1 MFIYIYIVYVYTTY
15 IYTNITYIYYIYYIY
30 NVYTYIYIYIYYIS
44 FSHPNKF
51 TRKLKIVE
59 IKLLAQRYILSKW
72 GNCNSNSFGLMV
84 KPLLFSSIQFT
95 FPTSNKGQG
104 SLCIKLQI
112 QTWHRR
118 SLIQTTQI
126 SQPLTHIPVV
136 LKLCWTVE
144 WLCFFF
150 LLFKKKFPMP
160 KVLLNHLNMHLW
172 GWDQGFSTFKPP

>member
-1 MFIYIYIVYVYTTY
+1 MYILHTY
-15 IYTNITYIYYIYYIY
+15 IQIYIYYIIYIMFIH
-30 NVYTYIYIYIYYIS
+30 IYIYIYYIS

-51 TRKLKIVE
+51 TRKLKLIE
-59 IKLLAQRYILSKW
+59 IKLLAQWYILSKW

-126 SQPLTHIPVV
+126 SQLLTHIPVV

-144 WLCFFF
+144 SLCFFF
-150 LLFKKKFPMP
+150 FPFFKKKKSQCPRY
-160 KVLLNHLNMHLW
+160 
-172 GWDQGFSTFKPP
+172 S